1 MKKFVSLILI
11 VLLSLSISIANAAP
25 DTVSPEDL
33 GNTNNII
40 SVLTPENLKGS
51 TADETYIVSG
61 MGVTGAVLTF
71 YKFDEVNN
79 IYTKIYVPVSYVDQF
94 GTNVVKYNE
103 ATITVGETGRF
114 INTVSLLNGKNNILI
129 RAEYNG
135 AYQIVKIDLTKN
147 SAFIEAIKNLL
158 SI

>member
-1 MKKFVSLILI
+1 MKKIVSLILI
-11 VLLSLSISIANAAP
+11 LVLSLSVGMVYAAP

-33 GNTNNII
+33 GTTNNLI
-40 SVLTPENLKGS
+40 SVLTPENLKDS

-71 YKFDEVNN
+71 YKYDEVNKV
-79 IYTKIYVPVSYVDQF
+79 YTKIFVPVSYVDQL
-94 GTNVVKYNE
+94 GTSVVKYNE

-114 INTVSLLNGKNNILI
+114 INTVSLVNGKNNILI
-129 RAEYNG
+129 RAEHNG
-135 AYQIVKIDLTKN
+135 FYQIVKLDLTKN